1 MLHIAPGLKRALEL
15 GQTSRGQLNLGVIL
29 SDFSS
34 EQAWAEGALQSAP
47 LGSARA
53 ASPWPLVLV
62 ASVRP
67 GAE

>member
-34 EQAWAEGALQSAP
+34 E
-47 LGSARA
+47 
-53 ASPWPLVLV
+53 
-62 ASVRP
+62 
-67 GAE
+67 